1 MYTIRTL
8 NNIAKTGLAKL
19 PEQNFV
25 IDEKAENPEGII
37 LRSFDMHKMELNE
50 SLLAVARAGAG
61 TNNIPIEKCTQKG
74 VPVFNTP
81 GANANAVKELVLAG
95 LFASS
100 RRIIAGAAW
109 VQGLKDNCES
119 VEKAVEAGKKE
130 FTGPEIAGKTL
141 GVIGLGA
148 IGVQVANAA
157 LDLGME
163 VIGYDPFLSLESA
176 WHLSPNVVHEES
188 MEELVAKAD
197 YITLHIHL
205 NYKTRNTFDEKLFAA
220 TKPGARLLNFA
231 RGGLVDN
238 AALKKA
244 IADGHHRNASAVK
257 VALKRREAK
266 PDYTGEEEFNYYLS
280 VLFAAE
286 DLYIMDYNR
295 VVKDLNGYNT
305 EEFMQEIGKKFDIAP
320 YTGEGPYHPEALH
333 TFGLYL
339 DGKWFKMTAK
349 EEIITD
355 DPVLGL
361 DVSILQKE
369 LLEPVLAIGDP
380 RTDKRIDFVGG
391 IRGLG
396 ELERRVDSG
405 EMRLAFSMF
414 PTSMEELMDVA
425 DEDMTMPP
433 KSTWFEPKLRS
444 GLFIHDL
451 GE

>member
-197 YITLHIHL
+197 YITLHIPL
-205 NYKTRNTFDEKLFAA
+205 TDKTRNTFDEKLFAA

-231 RGGLVDN
+231 RGGLCSDDAIIRGVTSGKIACYVTDFPNEKLLGYENIITIPHLGASTPESETNCAIMAVDQITEYLVN
-238 AALKKA
+238 GNIINSVNYPNCNMGTCSAKSRVAINHKNVPNMVGQITTVMANNGINISDMINKSKGDYAYTMMDIDLEIADAAL
-244 IADGHHRNASAVK
+244 
-257 VALKRREAK
+257 
-266 PDYTGEEEFNYYLS
+266 
-280 VLFAAE
+280 
-286 DLYIMDYNR
+286 
-295 VVKDLNGYNT
+295 
-305 EEFMQEIGKKFDIAP
+305 
-320 YTGEGPYHPEALH
+320 
-333 TFGLYL
+333 
-339 DGKWFKMTAK
+339 
-349 EEIITD
+349 
-355 DPVLGL
+355 
-361 DVSILQKE
+361 
-369 LLEPVLAIGDP
+369 
-380 RTDKRIDFVGG
+380 
-391 IRGLG
+391 
-396 ELERRVDSG
+396 
-405 EMRLAFSMF
+405 
-414 PTSMEELMDVA
+414 EELKKIEGVL
-425 DEDMTMPP
+425 
-433 KSTWFEPKLRS
+433 KVRK
-444 GLFIHDL
+444 I
-451 GE
+451 

>member
-148 IGVQVANAA
+148 IGSRVANCAIA
-157 LDLGME
+157 LGME
-163 VIGYDPFLSLESA
+163 VYGYDPYISIDAAWNLSSQ
-176 WHLSPNVVHEES
+176 VHHCVNLND
-188 MEELVAKAD
+188 MLPLCD
-197 YITLHIHL
+197 YITIHVPYLPTTKDTINAQTLALCKDGVKIL
-205 NYKTRNTFDEKLFAA
+205 NYARGELVNTAA
-220 TKPGARLLNFA
+220 LLEAMDTGKVSGYMTDFPTEAILGKPGIVCTPHRL
-231 RGGLVDN
+231 R
-238 AALKKA
+238 
-244 IADGHHRNASAVK
+244 RMRPRAVTSSR
-257 VALKRREAK
+257 AMW
-266 PDYTGEEEFNYYLS
+266 LS
-280 VLFAAE
+280 VRISAA
-286 DLYIMDYNR
+286 ICTGWKSSRSMWRISMGRIPIFSSSHR
-295 VVKDLNGYNT
+295 VVT
-305 EEFMQEIGKKFDIAP
+305 CW
-320 YTGEGPYHPEALH
+320 T
-333 TFGLYL
+333 
-339 DGKWFKMTAK
+339 
-349 EEIITD
+349 
-355 DPVLGL
+355 
-361 DVSILQKE
+361 
-369 LLEPVLAIGDP
+369 
-380 RTDKRIDFVGG
+380 
-391 IRGLG
+391 
-396 ELERRVDSG
+396 
-405 EMRLAFSMF
+405 
-414 PTSMEELMDVA
+414 
-425 DEDMTMPP
+425 
-433 KSTWFEPKLRS
+433 TWPARANANSKL
-444 GLFIHDL
+444 
-451 GE
+451 

>member
-19 PEQNFV
+19 PEQDFV

-50 SLLAVARAGAG
+50 NLLAVARAGAG

-109 VQGLKDNCES
+109 VQGLKDNCEN

-197 YITLHIHL
+197 YITLHIPL
-205 NYKTRNTFDEKLFAA
+205 NDKTRNTFDEKLFAA

-244 IADGHHRNASAVK
+244 IADGIIARYMTDFPS
-257 VALKRREAK
+257 
-266 PDYTGEEEFNYYLS
+266 
-280 VLFAAE
+280 E
-286 DLYIMDYNR
+286 DLLGDPANIIVTPHLGASTPESEENCAIMAA
-295 VVKDLNGYNT
+295 
-305 EEFMQEIGKKFDIAP
+305 QEIREYLTYGNIKNSVNMPTVAMAKSGSVRVTVIHKNQPNMIA
-320 YTGEGPYHPEALH
+320 
-333 TFGLYL
+333 F
-339 DGKWFKMTAK
+339 
-349 EEIITD
+349 ITD
-355 DPVLGL
+355 TISKDGVNIASFEDKNRGAIAYSIIDCDT
-361 DVSILQKE
+361 DVSTSVVSDIEK
-369 LLEPVLAIGDP
+369 
-380 RTDKRIDFVGG
+380 IDGV
-391 IRGLG
+391 IKV
-396 ELERRVDSG
+396 RVI
-405 EMRLAFSMF
+405 
-414 PTSMEELMDVA
+414 
-425 DEDMTMPP
+425 
-433 KSTWFEPKLRS
+433 K
-444 GLFIHDL
+444 
-451 GE
+451 

>member
-1 MYTIRTL
+1 MAHDPFLISKKERHYVYHSHFEQHCKNR
-8 NNIAKTGLAKL
+8 AGKAA
-19 PEQNFV
+19 EQNFV

-50 SLLAVARAGAG
+50 NLLAVARAGAG

-197 YITLHIHL
+197 YITLHIPL
-205 NYKTRNTFDEKLFAA
+205 NDKTRNTFDEKLFAA
-220 TKPGARLLNFA
+220 TKPGRTPAELCTRRF
-231 RGGLVDN
+231 GGQCGTE
-238 AALKKA
+238 KSHC
-244 IADGHHRNASAVK
+244 GRHHR
-257 VALKRREAK
+257 
-266 PDYTGEEEFNYYLS
+266 
-280 VLFAAE
+280 
-286 DLYIMDYNR
+286 
-295 VVKDLNGYNT
+295 
-305 EEFMQEIGKKFDIAP
+305 
-320 YTGEGPYHPEALH
+320 ALH
-333 TFGLYL
+333 DGLPFRRPAGRAL
-339 DGKWFKMTAK
+339 
-349 EEIITD
+349 
-355 DPVLGL
+355 
-361 DVSILQKE
+361 
-369 LLEPVLAIGDP
+369 
-380 RTDKRIDFVGG
+380 RTP
-391 IRGLG
+391 
-396 ELERRVDSG
+396 S
-405 EMRLAFSMF
+405 
-414 PTSMEELMDVA
+414 
-425 DEDMTMPP
+425 
-433 KSTWFEPKLRS
+433 
-444 GLFIHDL
+444 
-451 GE
+451 

>member
-50 SLLAVARAGAG
+50 NLLAVARAGAG

-197 YITLHIHL
+197 YITLHIPL
-205 NYKTRNTFDEKLFAA
+205 NDKTRNTFDEKLFAA

-244 IADGHHRNASAVK
+244 IADGIIARYMTDFPS
-257 VALKRREAK
+257 
-266 PDYTGEEEFNYYLS
+266 
-280 VLFAAE
+280 E
-286 DLYIMDYNR
+286 DLLGDPANIIVTPHLGASTPESEENCAIMAA
-295 VVKDLNGYNT
+295 
-305 EEFMQEIGKKFDIAP
+305 QEIREYLTHGNIKNSVNYPACDAGKCSEAARVCVCHKNIPNMITQFTGAFASKGINVSDMVSKSKGDYAYSVFDIS
-320 YTGEGPYHPEALH
+320 E
-333 TFGLYL
+333 
-339 DGKWFKMTAK
+339 K
-349 EEIITD
+349 
-355 DPVLGL
+355 
-361 DVSILQKE
+361 
-369 LLEPVLAIGDP
+369 
-380 RTDKRIDFVGG
+380 
-391 IRGLG
+391 
-396 ELERRVDSG
+396 
-405 EMRLAFSMF
+405 
-414 PTSMEELMDVA
+414 A
-425 DEDMTMPP
+425 DEDTV
-433 KSTWFEPKLRS
+433 KSISSIDGVLKVRV
-444 GLFIHDL
+444 IQ
-451 GE
+451 